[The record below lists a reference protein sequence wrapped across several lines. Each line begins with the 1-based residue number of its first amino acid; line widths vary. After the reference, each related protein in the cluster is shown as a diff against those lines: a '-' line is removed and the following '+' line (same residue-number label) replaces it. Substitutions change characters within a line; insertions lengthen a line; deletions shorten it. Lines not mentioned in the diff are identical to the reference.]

1 MKNLREYETT
11 AEFTVDNT
19 RQYPTVS
26 RTDDNGHVKFEERKY
41 IRLSITTTTA
51 NETVR
56 VIGEDC
62 GVMPI
67 EVLLDRERATL
78 SGKTIRIPK
87 PGRHTVRVRFE
98 DMTRIPNDA
107 FHNIETLT
115 AVAIP
120 DSVTVIGKRAF
131 FACHNIVSV
140 SLGETVRSIGDYAF
154 ESCRNL
160 ISVDIPDS
168 VTVLGASSFAYCS
181 LLETASLSENITAIN
196 NATFSNCYKLSSIA
210 IPPNVTTI
218 RDDAFLG
225 CRAMSSFVVPK
236 TVTSIGTTVFGDC
249 RSLQSLSVE
258 SGNTVYDSRDNC
270 NAVIETATNKLITA
284 CLNTVIP
291 NTVTEI
297 GKKAFA
303 SYDTLKSVTIP
314 SSVTSMGV
322 ECFAHCDTLESIT
335 INART
340 APTMS
345 ASTFLNISNGGTL
358 YYPNDS
364 DYSSWMRNEE
374 FYLGLYGW
382 TAVGQ

>member
-1 MKNLREYETT
+1 MRNLREYETT

-56 VIGEDC
+56 VIGEEC
-62 GVMPI
+62 TVMPI

-78 SGKTIRIPK
+78 SGKTIRVAK

-107 FHNIETLT
+107 FRAITILT

-120 DSVTVIGKRAF
+120 DSVMVMGKRAF
-131 FACHNIVSV
+131 YDCFNLASV

-154 ESCRNL
+154 ESCRSL

-168 VTVLGASSFAYCS
+168 VTVLGGSSFAYCY
-181 LLETASLSENITAIN
+181 LLETVSLSKNITTIN
-196 NATFSNCYKLSSIA
+196 NATFSNCNKLSSLA

-225 CRAMSSFVVPK
+225 CQAMSSFVLPK
-236 TVTSIGTTVFGDC
+236 TVTSVGTSVFGGC
-249 RSLQSLSVE
+249 SSLQSLSVE

-270 NAVIETATNKLITA
+270 NAIIETATNKLMTA

-303 SYDTLKSVTIP
+303 SYDTLTRVTIP
-314 SSVTSMGV
+314 SSVTSLGS
-322 ECFAHCDTLESIT
+322 ECFAHCDMLENII

-340 APTMS
+340 APTIS
-345 ASTFLNISNGGTL
+345 ASTFQNISNGGTL
-358 YYPNDS
+358 YYPNGS
-364 DYSSWMRNEE
+364 DYSSFMQNGE
-374 FYLGLYGW
+374 FYLGFYGW